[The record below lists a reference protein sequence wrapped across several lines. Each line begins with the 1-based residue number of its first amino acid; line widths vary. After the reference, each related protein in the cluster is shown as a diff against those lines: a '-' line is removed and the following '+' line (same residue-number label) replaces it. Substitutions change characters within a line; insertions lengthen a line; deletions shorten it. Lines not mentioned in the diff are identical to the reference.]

1 MKKSKKSS
9 KTNWA
14 KVDAY
19 VNTPADYEEIPE
31 LTKEWFEAADLY
43 YGNTLIRRGRGRPK
57 KPARSKS
64 RNISLRLDPKVDAYL
79 RATGKG
85 WQTRINKILLS
96 YMKKHPLP

>member
-1 MKKSKKSS
+1 MKKSRKNS

-31 LTKEWFEAADLY
+31 LTKEWFDAADLY

-57 KPARSKS
+57 KPAKARAKT
-64 RNISLRLDPKVDAYL
+64 ISLRLDPKIDAYF

-85 WQTRINKILLS
+85 WQTRINNILGEWA
-96 YMKKHPLP
+96 KKHPL